1 MRLLKQALAILGT
14 VVVMAG
20 VVALVAP
27 KAAQGIV
34 ATLVQVANTPANP
47 VPTQAVDN
55 PARQPVG
62 LDVQD
67 SIADGQPG
75 AFATFGDANGPYT
88 VPAGKRLVVES
99 ISAQFNLP
107 TGQKPTD
114 LLFLTTINGRQAG
127 FTALPIFSSSANGT
141 DFFQVAANFT
151 AYVDPGTQ
159 LQVLCDR
166 SSTTGAAACFVLVM
180 GHLENIQ

>member
-1 MRLLKQALAILGT
+1 MKQIGKMLAVILGGGLL
-14 VVVMAG
+14 VVVGAMVG
-20 VVALVAP
+20 P
-27 KAAQGIV
+27 RAAQAIV
-34 ATLVQVANTPANP
+34 ATLVQVTNTSANP

-55 PARQPVG
+55 RARQPVG

-114 LLFLTTINGRQAG
+114 LLFLTTINGRQSG
-127 FTALPIFSSSANGT
+127 FTALPVFSSSANGT
-141 DFFQVAANFT
+141 DFFQVATNFT